1 MRGVLPTNYKAPQPD
16 AEQRKRQQQNR
27 IAGWAAGIPEQL
39 LMPRAAPRRM
49 KTPVARSE
57 TGHSQQRPAT
67 ASRDRPQPAETGHSQ
82 LFSGQGQDRARGGQ
96 PLVEMGA
103 VGGEDD
109 LAVAETPEEGERGVE
124 DEGPDE
130 QHAGHGQTGIVLRR
144 DDREDRKG
152 VAQERAADVAHP
164 TGRLRTEDAGRR
176 PVVTQE
182 AQAGRGQ
189 Q

>member
-96 PLVEMGA
+96 P
-103 VGGEDD
+103 DI
-109 LAVAETPEEGERGVE
+109 
-124 DEGPDE
+124 E
-130 QHAGHGQTGIVLRR
+130 QR
-144 DDREDRKG
+144 DRAMAIPSNDQPF
-152 VAQERAADVAHP
+152 AQ
-164 TGRLRTEDAGRR
+164 
-176 PVVTQE
+176 
-182 AQAGRGQ
+182 
-189 Q
+189 